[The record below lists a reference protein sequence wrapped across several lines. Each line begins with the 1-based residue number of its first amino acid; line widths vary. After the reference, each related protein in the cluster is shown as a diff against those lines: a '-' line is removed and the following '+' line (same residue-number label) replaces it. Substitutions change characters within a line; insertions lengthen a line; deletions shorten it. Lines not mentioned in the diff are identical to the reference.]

1 MSVGIP
7 DALYD
12 PPYPL
17 TQFQSGI
24 NSRKR
29 PVMGSTMVLTTAQL
43 LALQTTA
50 IVIEPSPSTLAV
62 VGKVALWLVLERMSL
77 EYIFNSTAFTIG
89 NANNAFQIEY
99 VGKTTALATANATG
113 LVDQAASTCQSVAA
127 LNAGPIAN
135 ANCVNLGF
143 EMKLVGTTPALTLG
157 NGTLK
162 VVLNWTMVSIDLG
175 SQGVIG

>member
-1 MSVGIP
+1 MSVGNP

-29 PVMGSTMVLTTAQL
+29 PVMGSTMVLSTAQL

-77 EYIFNSTAFTIG
+77 EYIFNSTAFTITG
-89 NANNAFQIEY
+89 TSNFVIEY
-99 VGKTTALATANATG
+99 VGKTTALATASATG
-113 LVDQAASTCQSVAA
+113 LVDQAASTCVSVAA

-143 EMKLVGTTPALTLG
+143 EMKLTGTTPALTLG

-162 VVLNWTMVSIDLG
+162 VVLNWTIVSIDLG